1 MLKDIMN
8 YKYIVI
14 LVLAL
19 VALRVDALVVD
30 NNKAGDLSEWVTDMN
45 ITTLTVTGSMNARDF
60 YFIADNLQLLSE
72 VDLSGVTIEACL
84 TPDVHYWRQQFAA
97 QELPVGAFGD
107 MAVKSVVL
115 PSELKSIGKA
125 AFAGCTSL
133 TQVAFPA
140 TLDSIADYAFAG
152 CSALESVTLPASVRH
167 VGNGAFMRCT
177 ALETFAVEPSSQLS
191 TLDATALMDCPHLQS
206 VVLGEAVRSL
216 GERVFA
222 GTDLHVLDLTPY
234 SHLKSIGDWAMV
246 MTPVT
251 TAKMPDGLNS
261 VGEGVFLYD
270 RDLSAISLG
279 AVSGVSDYML
289 AGTNLTEIDLAGIS
303 QLGDYA
309 LYNVSQIPTVELP
322 STTTWLGTRA
332 MAGMVGITAM
342 SCAAEEVPELGEDV
356 WQGLRQRSIPL
367 TVPEGSM
374 DNYRRAEQWRNFWYD
389 SGWLKGDV
397 NGDGEVNVADINA
410 IVSIILGKPADDGTM
425 RRADVNGDGEIN
437 IADINMVV
445 TIILNPANNVTTPL
459 SAIDRLHLDDQVIRP
474 GERVT
479 LNLTLDHAEEYSA
492 MQCDIILPVGL
503 TLVSTTA
510 ANAHQLEVSE
520 VGAATTRTVTY
531 SLKKS
536 RFDAESKPVLSITVF
551 ADESLAS
558 ESRIVVSNIVLA
570 DEEDVSWR
578 AADCSAQV
586 TNSTGIEDLTAD
598 AARLWVEG
606 RTLCIETRQEGMARV
621 SAINGATRDLQ
632 LTAGVTRHEMEAGFY
647 VIVINNKSYKIV
659 IK

>member
-1 MLKDIMN
+1 MN
-8 YKYIVI
+8 YKYIVM
-14 LVLAL
+14 LVLAF

-30 NNKAGDLSEWVTDMN
+30 NNKAGSLSDRVTDLN
-45 ITTLTVTGSMNARDF
+45 ITTLTVTGSMNASDF
-60 YFIADNLQLLSE
+60 YFIADSLQMLSE

-84 TPDVHYWRQQFAA
+84 TPDIHYWRQQFVA
-97 QELPVGAFGD
+97 QELPMGAFGD

-133 TQVAFPA
+133 TEVVFPA
-140 TLDSIADYAFAG
+140 TLDSIADFAFAG
-152 CSALESVTLPASVRH
+152 CSALESVTLPASVRC

-177 ALETFAVEPSSQLS
+177 ALESFAVEPSSQLT
-191 TLDATALMDCPHLQS
+191 TLDATALMDCPHLQT

-216 GERVFA
+216 GERVLA
-222 GTDLHVLDLTPY
+222 GTGLQALDLTSY

-251 TAKMPDGLNS
+251 IAKMPDGLNN

-279 AVSGVSDYML
+279 DFSTVSDYML
-289 AGTNLTEIDLAGIS
+289 AGTNLNEIDLTS
-303 QLGDYA
+303 VSRLGDYA

-367 TVPEGSM
+367 TVPEGSV

-389 SGWLKGDV
+389 TGWLKGDV

-410 IVSIILGKPADDGTM
+410 IVGIILGKPADDATM

-445 TIILNPANNVTTPL
+445 SIILSPANSVTTPL
-459 SAIDRLHLDDQVIRP
+459 SAVDRLHLDDTAIRP
-474 GERVT
+474 GEQVT
-479 LNLTLDHAEEYSA
+479 LNLTLDHAEAYSA

-510 ANAHQLEVSE
+510 VNAHQLEVSE

-536 RFDAESKPVLSITVF
+536 RFDAEGKPVLSITVL

-570 DEEDVSWR
+570 DEQDVSWR
-578 AADCSAQV
+578 TADCSAQV

-606 RTLCIETRQEGMARV
+606 RTLCIETRQEGTARV
-621 SAINGATRDLQ
+621 SAINGATRELQ
-632 LTAGVTRHEMEAGFY
+632 ITAGVSRHEMEAGFY
-647 VIVINNKSYKIV
+647 VIVVNNKSYKIV

>member
-1 MLKDIMN
+1 MK
-8 YKYIVI
+8 YKNIVI

-30 NNKAGDLSEWVTDMN
+30 NNKAGRLSDRVTDMN

-60 YFIADNLQLLSE
+60 YFIADSLQMLSE
-72 VDLSGVTIEACL
+72 VDFSGVMIEACL
-84 TPDVHYWRQQFAA
+84 TPDIHYWQQQFAA
-97 QELPVGAFGD
+97 QELPVGALGD
-107 MAVKSVVL
+107 MALKRVVL

-133 TQVAFPA
+133 TEVVFPT

-152 CSALESVTLPASVRH
+152 CTALESVTLPASVRH
-167 VGNGAFMRCT
+167 VGNGTFMRCT
-177 ALETFAVEPSSQLS
+177 ALESFVVEPSSQLT
-191 TLDATALMDCPHLQS
+191 TLDATALMDCPHLQT

-222 GTDLHVLDLTPY
+222 GTDLHELDLTPY
-234 SHLKSIGDWAMV
+234 RHLKSIGDWAMV
-246 MTPVT
+246 LTPVT
-251 TAKMPDGLNS
+251 IAKLPDRLNS

-270 RDLSAISLG
+270 QDLAAISLG
-279 AVSGVSDYML
+279 ADLATVSDYML
-289 AGTNLTEIDLAGIS
+289 AGTNLTEIDLTSIS

-342 SCAAEEVPELGEDV
+342 SCAAEEVPGLGEDV

-367 TVPEGSM
+367 TVPEGSV
-374 DNYRRAEQWRNFWYD
+374 DDYRKADQWRNFWFD

-410 IVSIILGKPADDGTM
+410 IVSIILGKPAADATM

-437 IADINMVV
+437 VADINMAVA
-445 TIILNPANNVTTPL
+445 IILNPSNSVTTPL
-459 SAIDRLHLDDQVIRP
+459 NAVDRLHLDDSAIRQ
-474 GERVT
+474 GEQVT
-479 LNLTLDHAEEYSA
+479 LNLTLDHAETYSA

-510 ANAHQLEVSE
+510 ANAHQLEVNE
-520 VGAATTRTVTY
+520 VGVSTTRTLTY

-536 RFDAESKPVLSITVF
+536 RFDAEGKPVLSITVL
-551 ADESLAS
+551 ADETLAS

-578 AADCSAQV
+578 AADCSALV

-598 AARLWVEG
+598 ATRLWVEG
-606 RTLCIETRQEGMARV
+606 RTLCIETRQEGVARV

-632 LTAGVTRHEMEAGFY
+632 LTTGVTRHEMEAGFY
-647 VIVINNKSYKIV
+647 VIVVNNKSYKIV

>member
-1 MLKDIMN
+1 MK
-8 YKYIVI
+8 YKNIVI

-19 VALRVDALVVD
+19 VALRVDAFVVD
-30 NNKAGDLSEWVTDMN
+30 NNKAGSLSDRVTDMN
-45 ITTLTVTGSMNARDF
+45 ITSLTVTGSMNAIDF
-60 YFIADNLQLLSE
+60 YFIADNLQMLSE

-97 QELPVGAFGD
+97 QELPVGALGD
-107 MAVKSVVL
+107 KALKRVVL

-125 AFAGCTSL
+125 TFAGCTSL
-133 TQVAFPA
+133 TQVVFPA
-140 TLDSIADYAFAG
+140 TLDSIADFAFAG
-152 CSALESVTLPASVRH
+152 CAALESVTLPASVRH

-177 ALETFAVEPSSQLS
+177 ALESFVVEPSSQL
-191 TLDATALMDCPHLQS
+191 TKLDATALMDCPHLQT
-206 VVLGEAVRSL
+206 VVLGEAVRSM
-216 GERVFA
+216 GARVFA
-222 GTDLHVLDLTPY
+222 GTGLQALDLTPY
-234 SHLKSIGDWAMV
+234 NHLKSIGDWAMV

-251 TAKMPDGLNS
+251 IAKLPDGLNS

-270 RDLSAISLG
+270 RDLAAISLG
-279 AVSGVSDYML
+279 DFSTVSDYLL
-289 AGTNLTEIDLAGIS
+289 AGTNLTEIDLTSIS

-309 LYNVSQIPTVELP
+309 LYNVSQIPTVDLP

-367 TVPEGSM
+367 TVPEGSVEA
-374 DNYRRAEQWRNFWYD
+374 YRKTDQWRNFWFD

-410 IVSIILGKPADDGTM
+410 IVSIILGKPAADATM

-437 IADINMVV
+437 VADINMVV
-445 TIILNPANNVTTPL
+445 AIILNPANNVTTPL
-459 SAIDRLHLDDQVIRP
+459 TSVDRLHLDDKAIRP
-474 GERVT
+474 GEQVT
-479 LNLTLDHAEEYSA
+479 LNLTLDHADTYSA
-492 MQCDIILPVGL
+492 MQCDIVLPVGL

-510 ANAHQLEVSE
+510 ANAHQLESSE
-520 VGAATTRTVTY
+520 VGVSTTRTLTY
-531 SLKKS
+531 SMKKS
-536 RFDAESKPVLSITVF
+536 RFDAEGKPVLSITVL
-551 ADESLAS
+551 ADESLAG

-570 DEEDVSWR
+570 DEDDVSWR

-586 TNSTGIEDLTAD
+586 TNSTGIEDFTAD

-606 RTLCIETRQEGMARV
+606 RTLCIETRQEGIARV

-632 LTAGVTRHEMEAGFY
+632 LTAGVTHHEMEAGFY
-647 VIVINNKSYKIV
+647 VIVVNNKSYKIV